1 MHIYESHMGGLFAS
15 DEELSYEQ
23 RHCSQC
29 GDSDWWIGYAETRE
43 EAWRVLE
50 SETDMF
56 DRLLCDG
63 CEHYKDYDYCDEEC
77 ENAMRAG
84 GYSYEYVQEF
94 IKENW
99 DE

>member
-1 MHIYESHMGGLFAS
+1 MYIYESHMGGLYAH

-29 GDSDWWIGYAETRE
+29 GDTDWCIGSANDRT
-43 EAWRVLE
+43 EAWELLE

-56 DRLLCDG
+56 NRALCEN
-63 CEHYKDYDYCDEEC
+63 CEHKYDYDYCDEEC

-84 GYSYEYVQEF
+84 GYDYEYVQNF
-94 IKENW
+94 IKEYW
-99 DE
+99 D